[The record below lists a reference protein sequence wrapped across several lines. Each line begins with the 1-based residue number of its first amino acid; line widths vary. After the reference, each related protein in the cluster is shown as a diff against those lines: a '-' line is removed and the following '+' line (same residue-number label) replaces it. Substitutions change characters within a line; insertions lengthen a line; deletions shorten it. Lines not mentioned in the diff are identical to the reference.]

1 MRRLL
6 AMIAV
11 LFAISVITFFIFNVI
26 PAGDPA
32 QRMAGHSSS
41 PATVAAIRHTWG
53 FDKPLYVQ
61 YGKMMEKIFTAKL
74 VSYTTQQNVMKEI
87 AKDIPRTFA
96 LAIGAAIMWMV
107 FALALGLYTALRA
120 GKFADRS

>member
-1 MRRLL
+1 MARFIARRIL

-11 LFAISVITFFIFNVI
+11 LFAISGLTFIISNVI

-32 QRMAGHSSS
+32 ERMAGHSSS

-74 VSYTTQQNVMKEI
+74 VSYNTQQNVIKEI
-87 AKDIPRTFA
+87 KNDLPRTF
-96 LAIGAAIMWMV
+96 
-107 FALALGLYTALRA
+107 
-120 GKFADRS
+120 